1 MGQNQ
6 EIEIDV
12 SENMEPGSSSNE
24 ENGIKRRGPS
34 PESKLS
40 DTGLFKNLPYM
51 IKVFKKNL
59 LRPPPIIIKSISTL

>member
-1 MGQNQ
+1 MTKRDKAPDMGQNQ

-40 DTGLFKNLPYM
+40 DTGLFKNLKYM
-51 IKVFKKNL
+51 IKPQKTMKN
-59 LRPPPIIIKSISTL
+59 IF

>member
-40 DTGLFKNLPYM
+40 DTGLFKCVSRFPRSG
-51 IKVFKKNL
+51 KC
-59 LRPPPIIIKSISTL
+59 LRASRLISS

>member
-1 MGQNQ
+1 MTKRDKAPDMGQNQ

-40 DTGLFKNLPYM
+40 DTGLF
-51 IKVFKKNL
+51 
-59 LRPPPIIIKSISTL
+59 